1 MNTVSARPAEPTVT
15 RIPVAKMLLWIS
27 IVSMIMLFAGLTS
40 AYIVRQAE
48 GNWVRFELPKM
59 FYLSTLLLLASS
71 GSMHYALA
79 SVRAGKPGS
88 LATGLIVTLG
98 LGLGFAFSQF
108 LGWSMLVDQGIYF
121 VGNPSGSFL
130 YVITALHLAHLA
142 GGILYLLYVITRAL
156 RHRYAA
162 DNCLQVQLCAIYWHF
177 LDILWIYLFVFLLVI
192 R

>member
-1 MNTVSARPAEPTVT
+1 MNAVSAQPAEQTVT

-59 FYLSTLLLLASS
+59 FYLSTLLLLVSS

-79 SVRAGKPGS
+79 SVRAGKAGA

-108 LGWSMLVDQGIYF
+108 LGWSMLVNQGIYF

-156 RHRYAA
+156 RHRYSA
-162 DNCLQVQLCAIYWHF
+162 DRCLQVQLCAIYWHF